1 MTMRYFIIACVF
13 SMTGCKEVDCG
24 DGTIERNG
32 KCEKA
37 DVTIDPAKCG
47 PNTMAVGD
55 ECLPMFPPTVCDPTT
70 TDEDVDTS
78 TNVTTCIG
86 SGGGGCG
93 SPIACPAPSAGKQT
107 ICGQLYTI
115 DNNENFEA
123 AVATGRCDPTMP
135 EATGPCALRMNAY
148 DAIMFANNPGTAPLE
163 VADTYIDS
171 CGRFRLTD
179 ISPPTGTP
187 FIAIGI
193 DDIQG
198 APGPGGV
205 TNATGIAVPNAPDT
219 ATKDTEAFI
228 VPAAVTT
235 KWATTGAG
243 APTIA
248 GGLYVMI
255 FRQKRAPSRLTQAGV
270 TVLKGIPPNFA
281 PTPSTDYY
289 FKSTDVQRENVDNAT
304 PMNVTGANG
313 TALVTPASLT
323 DGAFTGLP
331 TGILP
336 PECRWSAHAAQTVA
350 GIVFVQVV
358 RPVNNGT
365 ATCPL

>member
-1 MTMRYFIIACVF
+1 
-13 SMTGCKEVDCG
+13 
-24 DGTIERNG
+24 
-32 KCEKA
+32 
-37 DVTIDPAKCG
+37 
-47 PNTMAVGD
+47 
-55 ECLPMFPPTVCDPTT
+55 
-70 TDEDVDTS
+70 
-78 TNVTTCIG
+78 
-86 SGGGGCG
+86 
-93 SPIACPAPSAGKQT
+93 
-107 ICGQLYTI
+107 
-115 DNNENFEA
+115 
-123 AVATGRCDPTMP
+123 MP

-179 ISPPTGTP
+179 VTPPTGSP

-198 APGPGGV
+198 TPGPSGV

-304 PMNVTGANG
+304 PQNVTGANG
-313 TALVTPASLT
+313 TALVTPAALS